1 MDFTLPQEH
10 LFSRK
15 CQLFILLVVVCGA
28 LLIGAALLPASMP
41 GHLPIFV
48 LTTLGK
54 YLCYAILAL
63 SVDLLWGYLGILT
76 LGHCAFFALG
86 GYTMGMYL
94 SMQGAGDGL
103 PEFMSFL
110 NYTQLP
116 WYWYGGY
123 SLIATIVLIVAVP
136 GILALVF
143 GFMTFHS
150 RVSGV
155 YLSIITQAL
164 TYGLMLAFF
173 LNELGLGGNNGLTGF
188 KTLAGFDLSLDS
200 TRIALFGLIVLALIG
215 SFLLIRFVLISRL
228 GRVIIAVRDAEART
242 RFIGYRV
249 ENVKLMV
256 FVLSAMIAGVAGALY
271 VPMVG
276 IINPGEFSPL
286 NSIEIIICVALGGR
300 GHLYG
305 AIIGAILVHAAK
317 TWFTQVLPDYWLFA
331 LGGLFVV
338 VTVLLPQGLF
348 GLFTMFQ
355 AKVQNPR
362 RLTRRAA

>member
-1 MDFTLPQEH
+1 MDFTLPQER

-15 CQLFILLVVVCGA
+15 CRLFLCLVAVGTA
-28 LLIGAALLPASMP
+28 LLLLAGLLPNTAP

-48 LTTLGK
+48 ITTLGK

-86 GYTMGMYL
+86 GYVMGMYL
-94 SMQGAGDGL
+94 ALQGAGGGL

-116 WYWYGGY
+116 WYWYGAH
-123 SLIATIVLIVAVP
+123 SLIATIALIIAVP
-136 GILALVF
+136 GLLALIF
-143 GFMTFHS
+143 GLMTFHS

-173 LNELGLGGNNGLTGF
+173 LNELGLGGNNGLTSF
-188 KTLAGFDLSLDS
+188 KTMAGFDLSSDN
-200 TRIALFGLIVLALIG
+200 TRLTLFALIALALMG
-215 SFLLIRFVLISRL
+215 SFLIVRWVLISRL

-242 RFIGYRV
+242 RFMGYRV

-305 AIIGAILVHAAK
+305 AVIGAILVHIAK

-338 VTVLLPQGLF
+338 VTVFMPQGVL
-348 GLFTMFQ
+348 GLWSQ
-355 AKVQNPR
+355 LKAKFKAPWV
-362 RLTRRAA
+362 LGGAA

>member
-1 MDFTLPQEH
+1 MDFTLPQER

-15 CQLFILLVVVCGA
+15 CRLFLYLVVLGA
-28 LLIGAALLPASMP
+28 VLIVTAALLPPHVP
-41 GHLPIFV
+41 GHIPIFV
-48 LTTLGK
+48 VTTLGK

-86 GYTMGMYL
+86 GYAMGMYL
-94 SMQGAGDGL
+94 ALQGAGDGL

-110 NYTQLP
+110 NYTELP
-116 WYWYGGY
+116 WYWYGGH
-123 SLIATIVLIVAVP
+123 SLVATMLLIVAVP
-136 GILALVF
+136 CALALVF
-143 GFMTFHS
+143 GLMTFHS

-188 KTLAGFDLSLDS
+188 KTIAGFDLSSDS
-200 TRIALFGLIVLALIG
+200 TRLTLFALIALALMG
-215 SFLLIRFVLISRL
+215 SFLVIRYVLISRL

-305 AIIGAILVHAAK
+305 AILGAILVHVAK

-338 VTVLLPQGLF
+338 VTVFMPQGVLGLLPQLK
-348 GLFTMFQ
+348 
-355 AKVQNPR
+355 AKLKLPLAVGG
-362 RLTRRAA
+362 AA

>member
-1 MDFTLPQEH
+1 MDFTLPQER
-10 LFSRK
+10 LFSRQ
-15 CQLFILLVVVCGA
+15 CRFFIYLVVVGCA
-28 LLIGAALLPASMP
+28 LLIGAALLPPGVP

-86 GYTMGMYL
+86 GYAMGMYL
-94 SMQGAGDGL
+94 ALQGADAGL

-123 SLIATIVLIVAVP
+123 SLLATIVLVVALP
-136 GILALVF
+136 GLLALVF

-188 KTLAGFDLSLDS
+188 KTIAGFDLNASG
-200 TRIALFGLIVLALIG
+200 TRLTLFALIALALLG
-215 SFLLIRFVLISRL
+215 SFLLIRFVLLSRL

-256 FVLSAMIAGVAGALY
+256 WVLAAMIAGVAGALY

-276 IINPGEFSPL
+276 IINPGEFAPL

-305 AIIGAILVHAAK
+305 ALLGAILVHAAK

-338 VTVLLPQGLF
+338 VTVLLPRGYL
-348 GLFTMFQ
+348 
-355 AKVQNPR
+355 AS
-362 RLTRRAA
+362 